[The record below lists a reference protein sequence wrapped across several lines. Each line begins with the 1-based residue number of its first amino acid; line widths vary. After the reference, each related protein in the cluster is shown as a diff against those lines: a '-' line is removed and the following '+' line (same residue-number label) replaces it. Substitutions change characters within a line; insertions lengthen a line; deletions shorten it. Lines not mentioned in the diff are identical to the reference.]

1 MNMEKTI
8 DALDRLGGL
17 IREMPPDQLESLA
30 QNARNQNSWFTPEN
44 VKQAL
49 IGATNYLN
57 GAKLRE
63 WIAAYTPVSKPK
75 KIGLVLAGNI
85 PLVGLHDVICVL
97 MSGHQAIVKPSSK
110 DTVLLTYLLEQLH
123 MIDEEIAARITMTD
137 QLREPEAIIATG
149 SDNTARYFHQYFAKY
164 PHIIRKNRSSA
175 AVIRGNETGRD
186 LYGLG
191 KDIFSYFGL
200 GCRNVSKLYVP
211 EGYDFHSF
219 FEAIAPWSNV
229 MEHHKYHNNYDY
241 NKSILL
247 VNKEKHLD
255 NGFLLLQESE
265 HLVSPISVLYYEYYM
280 QDDPS
285 DKLQKHSD
293 KIQCVVSNGGW
304 YSESLAIGQAQMPEL
319 WDYADRVDTMA
330 FLCSL

>member
-1 MNMEKTI
+1 MEKTI